1 MSSFRREITRVERQL
16 PPEEED
22 ASRLKF
28 NEEFKSGTTSEYSCL
43 SLSEVSILLE
53 QTKLENSQ
61 NHGAI
66 VDRMLDY
73 CKTFRT
79 FKDRETV
86 QEIRRTLSKYEL
98 HEYEV
103 SQLIN
108 LVPGSVE
115 EAITFIPS
123 LKLKFSREKIDEII
137 EDVNELKKYQG

>member
-1 MSSFRREITRVERQL
+1 MSEGITRIKRQY

-28 NEEFKSGTTSEYSCL
+28 NEEFKNGTVSEFSCL
-43 SLSEVSILLE
+43 SLSEVAIMLE
-53 QTKLENSQ
+53 QTKLRNPE

-66 VDRMLDY
+66 VDRMIDY
-73 CKTFRT
+73 CKTYRT
-79 FKDRETV
+79 FKDKETV
-86 QEIRRTLSKYEL
+86 QEIRRTLNKYEL

-108 LVPGSVE
+108 LIPGSVE
-115 EAITFIPS
+115 EALSYIPS
-123 LKLKFSREKIDEII
+123 LRSKFSNEKINEII